1 MQIGTKTITK
11 GGQGIAKATH
21 ETMNDSKAISPQ
33 GICNVLRFA
42 IRHIKFVGT
51 KIVIFFQ

>member
-1 MQIGTKTITK
+1 MAKETIIT
-11 GGQGIAKATH
+11 T
-21 ETMNDSKAISPQ
+21 NDSKAISPQ

-42 IRHIKFVGT
+42 ILPIKFVGT